1 VVDLVGAIKTGA
13 GVLVMGATAT
23 GALVVGG
30 GGTGATTCC
39 GAGNES
45 AETVDG
51 GYSLALS
58 LSLKRTV

>member
-1 VVDLVGAIKTGA
+1 VVGLVGAIKTGTGA
-13 GVLVMGATAT
+13 LVTGATTA
-23 GALVVGG
+23 GGLVVGG
-30 GGTGATTCC
+30 GATGATPCS